1 MNNKQKILIVDDS
14 EMNRSI
20 LADIL
25 EDKYDIIETEDGVE
39 GVAAIQKYGTEISV
53 VLLDVVMPRMDGF
66 GVLDL
71 MNQHHWIDEIPV
83 IMISSEN
90 PVIFNSSTNDNA
102 VMLMMQGASLV
113 PSASNE
119 NSLTS
124 LKFNSTSSENQYP
137 ENSNSALYRFP
148 VMVLVVVFD
157 VI

>member
-71 MNQHHWIDEIPV
+71 MNQHHW
-83 IMISSEN
+83 
-90 PVIFNSSTNDNA
+90 
-102 VMLMMQGASLV
+102 
-113 PSASNE
+113 
-119 NSLTS
+119 
-124 LKFNSTSSENQYP
+124 
-137 ENSNSALYRFP
+137 
-148 VMVLVVVFD
+148 
-157 VI
+157 